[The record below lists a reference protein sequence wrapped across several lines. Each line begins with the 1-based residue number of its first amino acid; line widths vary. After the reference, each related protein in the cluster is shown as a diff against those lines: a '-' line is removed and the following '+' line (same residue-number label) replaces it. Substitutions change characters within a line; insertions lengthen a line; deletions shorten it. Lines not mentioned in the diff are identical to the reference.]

1 MGESAG
7 EGVKPIE
14 TPGLDARAT
23 RDLAAVKDY
32 LAASMA
38 PDPVKAASFVA
49 DGFAV
54 RFTGGR
60 EYGEPSGPTGFNAK
74 RYAWV
79 KKRIVR
85 YDVVAGQSE
94 TIVYS
99 LGYLYGAW
107 PDGTAFD
114 HNRYV
119 DRFTVRNGLILDT
132 DVWNDSAEW
141 ILDPS
146 IAR

>member
-1 MGESAG
+1 MSDAG
-7 EGVKPIE
+7 KPIE

-23 RDLAAVKDY
+23 YDLQAVKDY

-38 PDPVKAASFVA
+38 PDPVKAATHVA
-49 DGFAV
+49 DGFVV

-60 EYGEPSGPTGFNAK
+60 DYNAPSGPTGFNAR
-74 RYAWV
+74 RYKWV
-79 KKRIVR
+79 KKRIMR
-85 YDVVAGQSE
+85 YDVVAGEVE

-99 LGYLYGAW
+99 LGYLYGEW
-107 PDGTAFD
+107 PDGTSFD

-119 DRFTVRNGLILDT
+119 DRFTVRDGLILDT

>member
-1 MGESAG
+1 MSQTGQPTETAG
-7 EGVKPIE
+7 LE
-14 TPGLDARAT
+14 ARAM
-23 RDLAAVKDY
+23 RDLQAVKDY

-38 PDPVKAASFVA
+38 PDPVKAASHVA

-60 EYGEPSGPTGFNAK
+60 EYDAPNGPTGFNAK
-74 RYAWV
+74 RYRWV
-79 KKRIVR
+79 KKRIQR
-85 YDVVAGQSE
+85 YDVVAGEAQ

-99 LGYLYGAW
+99 LGYLYGEW
-107 PDGTAFD
+107 PDGTPFD
-114 HNRYV
+114 HNRYI
-119 DRFTVRNGLILDT
+119 DRFTVRDGLILDT